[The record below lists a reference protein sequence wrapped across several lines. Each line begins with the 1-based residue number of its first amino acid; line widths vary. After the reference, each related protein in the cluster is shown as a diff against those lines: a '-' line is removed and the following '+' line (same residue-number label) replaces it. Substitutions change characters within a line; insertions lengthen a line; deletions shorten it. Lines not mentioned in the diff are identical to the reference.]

1 MDIENL
7 GEALID
13 QLVEAG
19 LVKNIADIY
28 KLTKDDLLGLE
39 RMADKSAQNV
49 IDSIE
54 ASKTRPLWRLV
65 AGIGIHHMGVQTA
78 QDLVE
83 HFDSIDKLRNA
94 TLEKLKKALTVT
106 DDPKYINTIYE
117 YMNNLENKEVIRI
130 AVNRHKND
138 SVQMFIKELGIRGI
152 RKRTAENIAK
162 KFDSINDFLSTTSD
176 LGNLEKRLSKKVIPQ
191 SVYDYFHDKQNLS
204 VIQQL
209 LDADVNPS
217 APQQKSSDILA
228 GKTIV
233 VTGSFENFTR
243 SQIEQFIKD
252 NGGKVSSSVS
262 KKTSFVVV
270 GEDAGSK
277 LDKARQLQVKV
288 IDENEFLQLIQKKP
302 KSKKKSGLLWE

>member
-1 MDIENL
+1 
-7 GEALID
+7 
-13 QLVEAG
+13 
-19 LVKNIADIY
+19 
-28 KLTKDDLLGLE
+28 
-39 RMADKSAQNV
+39 
-49 IDSIE
+49 
-54 ASKTRPLWRLV
+54 
-65 AGIGIHHMGVQTA
+65 
-78 QDLVE
+78 
-83 HFDSIDKLRNA
+83 
-94 TLEKLKKALTVT
+94 
-106 DDPKYINTIYE
+106 
-117 YMNNLENKEVIRI
+117 
-130 AVNRHKND
+130 
-138 SVQMFIKELGIRGI
+138 
-152 RKRTAENIAK
+152 
-162 KFDSINDFLSTTSD
+162 LSTTSD